1 MRFAVFDSPFLIWI
15 ASHRYDCHWPAG
27 LLGLSCLDFSIPP
40 RWVAASGYRRGCNL
54 RLAAAFSS
62 MRMRFAVFDS
72 PLLIGLATHRY
83 DCDWSA
89 GLLGLSC
96 LDFSIP
102 PAWVAASDYRRDC
115 NLRLAAVFS
124 SMRVRFA
131 VFDST
136 FLIGLASHRY
146 DCDRLTAV
154 TWDGLPS
161 FFNPSGVGCC
171 FRLPSRLQP
180 QTRCCVL
187 FYANAVCRFRFAA
200 PHWVSDSPSRGETSF
215 FGSSWLGRIPEIW
228 FTDTL

>member
-40 RWVAASGYRRGCNL
+40 RWVVASGYRRGCNL

-146 DCDRLTAV
+146 GTKRV
-154 TWDGLPS
+154 S
-161 FFNPSGVGCC
+161 SGVRGSGG
-171 FRLPSRLQP
+171 FLKFGSR
-180 QTRCCVL
+180 TL
-187 FYANAVCRFRFAA
+187 FS
-200 PHWVSDSPSRGETSF
+200 PHWPSLDLARLNRLRKNPVSYQGT
-215 FGSSWLGRIPEIW
+215 
-228 FTDTL
+228 TLVGP